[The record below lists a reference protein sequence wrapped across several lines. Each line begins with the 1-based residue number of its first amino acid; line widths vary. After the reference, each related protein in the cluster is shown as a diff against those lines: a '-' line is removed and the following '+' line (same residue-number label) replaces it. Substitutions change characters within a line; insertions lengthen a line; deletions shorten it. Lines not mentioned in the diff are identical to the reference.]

1 MNKTPLN
8 DSVAGLANL
17 TGFFSFKSGDLL
29 PNEPSMISWQVT
41 LYSVIFASIFAFIFL
56 FGILTNLLVIG
67 VFILRSEFRQ
77 FTNFFFI
84 NLSIADILV
93 LLFCIPITIT
103 DLFSPDEW
111 HYGQFYCKVYTFF
124 EYCVTT
130 VSSFTIISISVERYY
145 AVTKPLE
152 VCIIFYIYF
161 GFELHSIRK
170 IKKSCM

>member
-1 MNKTPLN
+1 MNNNSYDL
-8 DSVAGLANL
+8 SRAGLPAEL
-17 TGFFSFKSGDLL
+17 ASKEEMFIIDVASKD
-29 PNEPSMISWQVT
+29 VT
-41 LYSVIFASIFAFIFL
+41 LSSVIFASIFALIFL
-56 FGILTNLLVIG
+56 FGIVTNLLVIG
-67 VFILRSEFRQ
+67 VFILRSEFHQ

-84 NLSIADILV
+84 NLSVADILV

-111 HYGQFYCKVYTFF
+111 HYGKFYCKVYTFF

-152 VCIIFYIYF
+152 VCRCFIF
-161 GFELHSIRK
+161 
-170 IKKSCM
+170 